1 VIQWYSG
8 TCGGLTSL
16 ACDATKATGLTPGQE
31 YRIRLHSEGATST
44 LRMLADVC
52 ESATNDECSGAI
64 PIAVALTGE
73 EPEEVGISTRY
84 STGSAVPCDPRNSDV
99 WLSFVAPT
107 TGITIVST
115 NSESAAIYSGNCGSL
130 TCVDDNAL
138 NSPWNV
144 TGLTPGTSYFLKL
157 GENITFRESTIRL
170 MALPTNDECSGAV
183 ALDVQPYQSG
193 EGFVHGHTGGAATG
207 ASLQQHT
214 AARCVVLLHRHC
226 GTALREPGAYHLD
239 IRACSPRSFRDPA
252 GRSPASSATKTTMK
266 RIPCG

>member
-1 VIQWYSG
+1 VVQRH
-8 TCGGLTSL
+8 CGALTSL

-52 ESATNDECSGAI
+52 ESAANDECSGAI

-84 STGSAVPCDPRNSDV
+84 GTGSAVPCDPRNSDV

-115 NSESAAIYSGNCGSL
+115 NSESAAIYSGSCGSL

-157 GENITFRESTIRL
+157 GENITFRESTIRV

-207 ASLQQHT
+207 VQACNNTQPRDVWYSFTAT
-214 AARCVVLLHRHC
+214 AAQHYVNLEPTITNSSLFSQVLSGSC
-226 GTALREPGAYHLD
+226 GALTSIICDEDNG
-239 IRACSPRSFRDPA
+239 
-252 GRSPASSATKTTMK
+252 
-266 RIPCG
+266 